1 MPASPWIH
9 WLHWRIRL
17 RAFASG
23 LLMHL
28 LREPLLHPSPRR
40 IQALGLSTALGHPLF
55 HLVWTRWLPQPYDNP
70 WERLAAGGLGLFL
83 LLAPGLRQQ
92 PPSREA
98 AWVFCA
104 VTWLSL
110 PVYFTWMY
118 LCNDRNTVWLTTLAM
133 VILIYFHLSDWRIA
147 SVGLVGGLPAGWLLF
162 AAAGPAVQPVASEEA
177 TTHGVLLAFAG
188 YMGLILGL
196 SAYNLRRAQLEQAL
210 GTMGI
215 MAHELRTPL
224 ATIALVGDAVRL
236 QSQASAP
243 DAARLGELAERLG
256 GMVRRMNCQIDMQIT
271 NARMMNLRPRH
282 DPVPVAAVVRAR
294 VEGYPFRSEGERACV
309 QVHVI
314 RDFAF
319 PGAPDLFGQVID
331 NLVKNALRSLASLP
345 QPPGPGDLRIV
356 VEKCRAHGRV
366 AVIDR
371 GAGMDPLLRARLF
384 QPFVSTHQG
393 SGHGLG
399 LAFCQRVVRASR
411 GQIRVESEPGQGAR
425 FLIELPLVAGRDA

>member
-147 SVGLVGGLPAGWLLF
+147 SVGLVGGL
-162 AAAGPAVQPVASEEA
+162 
-177 TTHGVLLAFAG
+177 
-188 YMGLILGL
+188 
-196 SAYNLRRAQLEQAL
+196 
-210 GTMGI
+210 
-215 MAHELRTPL
+215 
-224 ATIALVGDAVRL
+224 VRH
-236 QSQASAP
+236 
-243 DAARLGELAERLG
+243 
-256 GMVRRMNCQIDMQIT
+256 MNCQIDMQIT
-271 NARMMNLRPRH
+271 NARMMHLRPRH

-425 FLIELPLVAGRDA
+425 FLIELPLVAGRGA